1 MNQQLK
7 KYIDRECEKQERTQ
21 MKANDGKLMLHFAL
35 RLKKKITTN
44 KETRKENDKCVNQ
57 QVL

>member
-44 KETRKENDKCVNQ
+44 KETRKENDKCVN
-57 QVL
+57 